1 MNIFFPAKKEAPVR
15 DRDLLALGALPE
27 NRWFL
32 DDKLGFPK
40 FVY

>member
-1 MNIFFPAKKEAPVR
+1 MWVNKEVPVL

-32 DDKLGFPK
+32 QDKLGFPK
-40 FVY
+40 KV